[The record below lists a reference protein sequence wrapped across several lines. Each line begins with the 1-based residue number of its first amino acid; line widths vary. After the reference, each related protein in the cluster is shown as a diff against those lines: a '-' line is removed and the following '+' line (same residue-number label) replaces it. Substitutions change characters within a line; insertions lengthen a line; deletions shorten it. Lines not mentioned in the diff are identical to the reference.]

1 MTGKEEPSQ
10 RYLRGRARLGELDEL
25 QPGRVTESLKDTAP
39 DLARYA
45 MEFPYGDIY
54 SRPGLDL
61 KQREIAAI
69 ASLATMGGAEPQLK
83 FHISAALN
91 VGLSREEVTEVV
103 MQTAVYAGFPRT
115 LNAMNAAIEVFAERD
130 GST

>member
-69 ASLATMGGAEPQLK
+69 ASLAAMGGAEPQLK

-130 GST
+130 GSA

>member
-1 MTGKEEPSQ
+1 MSNEKEPSE
-10 RYLRGRARLGELDEL
+10 RYVRGRARLGELDEL
-25 QPGRVTESLKDTAP
+25 QPGRVAESLKDAAP

-61 KQREIAAI
+61 KQREIAAV
-69 ASLATMGGAEPQLK
+69 AMLSAMGGAEPQLK
-83 FHISAALN
+83 FHISAAMN

-103 MQTAVYAGFPRT
+103 MQTVVYAGFPRA
-115 LNAMNAAIEVFAERD
+115 LNAMNMLIEVLAERD
-130 GST
+130 GEK